1 MVFPLNSG
9 DLHAQYIR
17 VRLAKSLYTVDCG
30 LERNVKAVRFFE
42 VKVG

>member
-1 MVFPLNSG
+1 MVFALNSG
-9 DLHAQYIR
+9 DLHAKYVR

-30 LERNVKAVRFFE
+30 LERHVEAVRFFE